1 MELGKAMPVGHVK
14 KNFENIGV
22 VGLGKETIKNG
33 YSTLVECV
41 RLKPANANSTYLKH
55 VLIITSSHLLQF

>member
-33 YSTLVECV
+33 YSTLVESV
-41 RLKPANANSTYLKH
+41 RLKPANDSTYLKH